1 MDTTQRISRRTLLIT
16 AAGALAVA
24 LLALL
29 IAGQVLQRTQS
40 GVLAGVFLEGEDVG
54 GQTRA
59 ELEDTV
65 DRQADRAE
73 AEPVTVTST
82 RAEVTVDRGTVGA
95 AVDRNATTEEVW
107 GRGRSGLLTVVRDHL
122 AARRGDRIDVEL
134 AREVDGDALERWA
147 TTAAGELSEPPR
159 PAGIE
164 FDASEEPPDGDDE
177 ARVLVT
183 EPEPGQEV
191 DPDEL
196 TQVVEDAL
204 SEPGP
209 VAVDAPGDLLEP
221 VAVDDDLEAVLPDAR
236 RAVSAPITLRHPA
249 GGDDVEMAPADL
261 AAVLALELDEAAA
274 EGRRLELRTDP
285 ELLVTRL
292 GEERIEAMRV
302 GAQDASFTV
311 DDGTVEVVGGTPGFD
326 FVAED
331 TAPAVIEAALES
343 EDRTAELQ
351 GKRPEPEFTREDA
364 EALQITEEVST
375 FTTDHAPGEPRVHN
389 IQLLADLV
397 DGVIVEPDERFSIN
411 DDVGPRT
418 REGGFV
424 EGGVIQDGE
433 FEEEVG
439 GGVSQFATTFF
450 NAAFF
455 AGIEIE
461 EYQPHSYYI
470 ERYPI
475 GHEATLAYGAIDLAI
490 VNDSPHGLLIK
501 TSYTATSITVTFY
514 SSPWADVEVEVGP
527 RRNVVPGDNRD
538 GFDVTFTRTIT
549 YPDGES
555 VTEEHFHRYQPEN
568 EAD

>member
-1 MDTTQRISRRTLLIT
+1 MDTAQRTNRRTALIT
-16 AAGALAVA
+16 AAGTLAVV

-29 IAGQVLQRTQS
+29 IAGQVLQRGQS
-40 GVLAGVFLEGEDVG
+40 GVLTGVLLEGEDVG

-65 DRQADRAE
+65 ARQADQAE

-82 RAEVTVDRGTVGA
+82 RAELAVDRRTVGA
-95 AVDRNATTEEVW
+95 VVDREATTEAVW
-107 GRGRSGLLTVVRDHL
+107 GRGRTGLLGVLRDHL
-122 AARRGDRIDVEL
+122 AARRGDAIEVALE
-134 AREVDGDALERWA
+134 REVDQEQFDRWV
-147 TTAAGELSEPPR
+147 TEAADDLSEPPR
-159 PAGIE
+159 PAGID
-164 FDASEEPPDGDDE
+164 FDAAEEPPNGDDE

-191 DPDEL
+191 DPGEL
-196 TQVVEDAL
+196 AQVVEDAL

-209 VAVDAPGDLLEP
+209 VAVDAPGEILEP
-221 VAVDDDLEAVLPDAR
+221 VAVEDDLEAVLPDAR
-236 RAVSAPITLRHPA
+236 RAVAEPITLLHPA
-249 GGDDVEMAPADL
+249 GGEDVEMGPADI
-261 AAVLALELDEAAA
+261 AAVLVLDLDEDAP
-274 EGRRLELRTDP
+274 EGERFELRADP
-285 ELLVTRL
+285 DLLVTRL
-292 GEERIEAMRV
+292 GEDRIADLTVEAR
-302 GAQDASFTV
+302 DASFEV
-311 DDGTVEVVGGTPGFD
+311 SDEQVSVVGGEPGYD
-326 FVAED
+326 FRAED
-331 TAPAVIEAALES
+331 TAPAVVEAATMAD
-343 EDRTAELQ
+343 DRTAELQ
-351 GKRPEPEFTREDA
+351 GMRPEPDFTREDA
-364 EALQITEEVST
+364 EALEITEEVST
-375 FTTDHAPGEPRVHN
+375 FTTEHAPGEPRVRN

-411 DDVGPRT
+411 DDIGPRT

-455 AGIEIE
+455 AGVEIE
-461 EYQPHSYYI
+461 EFQPHSYYI
-470 ERYPI
+470 DRYPV

-490 VNDSPHGLLIK
+490 VNDSPYGILIK
-501 TSYTATSITVTFY
+501 TSYTDTSITVTFY
-514 SSPWADVEVEVGP
+514 SSPWADVEVDVGP

-568 EAD
+568 DED

>member
-1 MDTTQRISRRTLLIT
+1 MNTAQRIDRRTFLIT
-16 AAGALAVA
+16 TAGTLAVVI
-24 LLALL
+24 LALL

-65 DRQADRAE
+65 ARQADRAE

-95 AVDRNATTEEVW
+95 AVDRDATTEEVW
-107 GRGRSGLLTVVRDHL
+107 GRGRSGLLAPVRDHL
-122 AARRGDRIDVEL
+122 AARRGERIDAEL
-134 AREVDGDALERWA
+134 ARELDGDALERWA
-147 TTAAGELSEPPR
+147 TPAADELSEPPR

-164 FDASEEPPDGDDE
+164 FDASEEPPGGNDE

-196 TQVVEDAL
+196 AQVVEDAL

-209 VAVDAPGDLLEP
+209 VAVDAPGDILEP

-261 AAVLALELDEAAA
+261 AAVLVLELEEAAP

-302 GAQDASFTV
+302 EPQDASFAV
-311 DDGTVEVVGGTPGFD
+311 DDGAVEVVGGTPGFD

-343 EDRTAELQ
+343 EDRTTELQ
-351 GKRPEPEFTREDA
+351 GQRPEPEFTREDA
-364 EALQITEEVST
+364 EALEITEEVST
-375 FTTDHAPGEPRVHN
+375 FTTEHAPGEPRVHN

-411 DDVGPRT
+411 DDIGPRT
-418 REGGFV
+418 RERGFV

-470 ERYPI
+470 ERYPV

-490 VNDSPHGLLIK
+490 VNDSPHGILIK

-514 SSPWADVEVEVGP
+514 SSPWAEVEVDVGP
-527 RRNVVPGDNRD
+527 RRNVVPGDTRD
-538 GFDVTFTRTIT
+538 GFDVSFTRTIT